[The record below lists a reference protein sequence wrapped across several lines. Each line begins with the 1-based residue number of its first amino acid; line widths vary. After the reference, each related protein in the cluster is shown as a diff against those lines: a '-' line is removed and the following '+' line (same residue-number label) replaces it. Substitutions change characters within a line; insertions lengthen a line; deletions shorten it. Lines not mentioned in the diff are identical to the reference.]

1 MPGIAFFNY
10 MLPAAGVRGAAIS
23 RTAGRYAE
31 RLVSHSATFRVL
43 KHLRVFAFEKILPLT
58 PGGIA
63 RFRQGELL
71 NRLGRGCGNAGSPLS
86 AGDFADCCRAGGDC
100 QC

>member
-1 MPGIAFFNY
+1 MPVCRGLPFNY

-58 PGGIA
+58 PVLPASVRENCSTGWSGMWKRWITSI
-63 RFRQGELL
+63 
-71 NRLGRGCGNAGSPLS
+71 CG
-86 AGDFADCCRAGGDC
+86 
-100 QC
+100 